1 MQKTKILIVASFSPS
16 LIHFRG
22 DFIKSLI
29 AARFQVYTAAPDYP
43 ILTKEQLNNMGAI
56 PLSFKLERTGINPLN
71 DINSIMELKSL
82 MKQNEIDVV
91 FPYTV
96 KPVIYSSIA
105 ANLLNIP
112 VISLITGLGFTFT
125 GLSRKAIIL
134 QRINEFLY
142 KNSIRKNKLT
152 IFQNKDDYKL
162 FLDRK
167 ILTPENKVDF
177 VNGSGVNLDKY
188 RFRENDKSTTDI
200 KFLFVA
206 RLIKEKGVDLFIEA
220 AKVLKVKF
228 PDSQFHI
235 IGEPDQSPSAINIT
249 ELNNLHADGIII
261 YHGKQNNVEE
271 HLYNSDVFVLPT
283 YYREGVPRSILE
295 ALSVGLPIITT
306 DSPGCRETVKFDYNG
321 ILIKPQNQEA
331 LTNAMLYVLEHPE
344 KVKIYGIHSRA
355 YAKSK
360 FDVDLVNNKLITLI
374 NTVISSK

>member
-1 MQKTKILIVASFSPS
+1 MQKTNILIVASFSPS

-29 AARFQVYTAAPDYP
+29 ASNFQVFTAAPDYP
-43 ILTKEQLNNMGAI
+43 IQTRDQLNNMGAI
-56 PLSFKLERTGINPLN
+56 PLSFKLERTGVNPLN
-71 DINSIMELKSL
+71 DFNSILELKSL
-82 MKQNEIDVV
+82 MKQNAIDII

-105 ANLLNIP
+105 ANQLNIP

-125 GLSRKAIIL
+125 GLSTKAIIL

-142 KNSIRKNKLT
+142 KNSIRKNKLI

-162 FLDRK
+162 FLERK
-167 ILTPENKVDF
+167 ILKPENKVDF

-188 RFRENDKSTTDI
+188 KFRENTKSTAAI

-206 RLIKEKGVDLFIEA
+206 RLIKEKGVHLFIEA
-220 AKVLKVKF
+220 AKVLKAKF
-228 PDSQFHI
+228 PNSQFHI
-235 IGEPDQSPSAINIT
+235 IGEPDQSPSAINIS
-249 ELNNLHADGIII
+249 ELNSLHNDGTII

-283 YYREGVPRSILE
+283 YYREGIPRSILE

-306 DSPGCRETVKFDYNG
+306 DSPGCRETVELNYNG
-321 ILIKPQNQEA
+321 ILVKTQDQDS
-331 LTNAMLYVLEHPE
+331 LTHAMLYFLEHPE
-344 KVKIYGIHSRA
+344 KVASYGIHSRA

-360 FDVDLVNNKLITLI
+360 FDVNLVNNKLITLI
-374 NTVISSK
+374 KTVINSK